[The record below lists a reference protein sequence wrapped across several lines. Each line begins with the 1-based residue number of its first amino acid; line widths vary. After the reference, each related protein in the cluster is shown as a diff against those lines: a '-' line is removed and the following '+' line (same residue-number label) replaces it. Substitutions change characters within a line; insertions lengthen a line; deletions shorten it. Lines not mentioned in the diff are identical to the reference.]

1 MNSKNIYKIAV
12 AFRAA
17 IVSAKYDR
25 RFHYRDRMSNFP
37 GGCCDDSWDL
47 LAYYLYTTYKIRT
60 RQGVGTYRDN
70 DPNNTTGHAWLIMDD
85 NSIIDIT
92 GDQFR
97 YCAGYTDEV
106 YVGTET
112 LFYKKLE
119 RKQIQDNYDITQDF
133 RLWNDYQI
141 IMSYLA
147 QMERQ

>member
-1 MNSKNIYKIAV
+1 MNSKDIYKIAV

-37 GGCCDDSWDL
+37 GGCCDDSCDL

-60 RQGVGTYRDN
+60 RQGIGTYRDN
-70 DPNNTTGHAWLIMDD
+70 DPNNTTDHAWLIMYD
-85 NSIIDIT
+85 NTIIDIT

-106 YVGTET
+106 YVGVET

-119 RKQIQDNYDITQDF
+119 RKQVRDNYDITKDA
-133 RLWNDYQI
+133 RLLDDYQI
-141 IMSYLA
+141 IMSY
-147 QMERQ
+147 MS

>member
-1 MNSKNIYKIAV
+1 MNSKDIYKIAV

-37 GGCCDDSWDL
+37 GGCCDDSCDL

-85 NSIIDIT
+85 NTIIDIT

-119 RKQIQDNYDITQDF
+119 RKQIQDNYDITENS

-147 QMERQ
+147 RMERQ

>member
-1 MNSKNIYKIAV
+1 MKSKDIYKIAV

-37 GGCCDDSWDL
+37 GGCCDDSCDL

-60 RQGVGTYRDN
+60 RQGIGTYRDN
-70 DPNNTTGHAWLIMDD
+70 DPNNTTDHAWLIMYD
-85 NSIIDIT
+85 NTIIDIT

-106 YVGTET
+106 YVGVET

-119 RKQIQDNYDITQDF
+119 RKQVRDNYDITKDA
-133 RLWNDYQI
+133 RLLDDYQI
-141 IMSYLA
+141 IMSY
-147 QMERQ
+147 MS

>member
-37 GGCCDDSWDL
+37 GGCCDDSCDL
-47 LAYYLYTTYKIRT
+47 SACYLYTTYKIRT

>member
-1 MNSKNIYKIAV
+1 MKSKDIYKIAV

-37 GGCCDDSWDL
+37 GGCCDDSCDL

-60 RQGVGTYRDN
+60 RQGIGTYRDN
-70 DPNNTTGHAWLIMDD
+70 DPNNTTDHAWLIMYD
-85 NSIIDIT
+85 NTIIDIT

-106 YVGTET
+106 YVGVET

-119 RKQIQDNYDITQDF
+119 RKQVRDNYDITKAA
-133 RLWNDYQI
+133 RLLDDYQI
-141 IMSYLA
+141 IMSY
-147 QMERQ
+147 MS

>member
-1 MNSKNIYKIAV
+1 MKSKDIYKIAV

-25 RFHYRDRMSNFP
+25 RFHYRDRMRNFP
-37 GGCCDDSWDL
+37 GGCCDDSCDL

-60 RQGVGTYRDN
+60 RQGIGTYRDN
-70 DPNNTTGHAWLIMDD
+70 DPNNTTDHAWLIMYD
-85 NSIIDIT
+85 NTIIDIT

-106 YVGTET
+106 YVGVET

-119 RKQIQDNYDITQDF
+119 RKQVRDNYDITKDA
-133 RLWNDYQI
+133 RLLDDYQI
-141 IMSYLA
+141 IMSY
-147 QMERQ
+147 MS

>member
-1 MNSKNIYKIAV
+1 MKSRDIYKIAV

-37 GGCCDDSWDL
+37 RGCCDDSCDL

-60 RQGVGTYRDN
+60 RQGVGTYRDD

-119 RKQIQDNYDITQDF
+119 RKQIQDNYDITQDS

>member
-37 GGCCDDSWDL
+37 GGCCDDSCDL

-60 RQGVGTYRDN
+60 RQGIGTYRDN
-70 DPNNTTGHAWLIMDD
+70 DPNNTTDHAWLIMYD
-85 NSIIDIT
+85 NTIIDIT

-106 YVGTET
+106 YVGVET

-119 RKQIQDNYDITQDF
+119 RKQVRDNYDITKDA
-133 RLWNDYQI
+133 RLLDDYQI
-141 IMSYLA
+141 IMSY
-147 QMERQ
+147 MS